1 MFWISCATPSRES
14 LGGEALRKVS
24 LVVAALAAMLSLTA
38 VALAATNQYGVTG
51 KIAAGGTKKKPKPVG
66 VQFNYT
72 IKTDDGTLSN
82 PVKTYKIHFQGLK
95 SAPKYVAKGK
105 YCSAATINAASSDSG
120 CSSKTHVGTGL
131 VKAFVGAA
139 GQPIDPGAKCDL
151 KLDIYAGGPKSLA
164 LFLHGNPP
172 DCLAPISQA
181 INATLTTDS
190 TGGALSFTV
199 PPVLL
204 HPVAG
209 LDAGITQVQSTIRKI
224 GKGKKALFYSDGKG
238 CKGKRQV
245 EVTFTDE
252 SGATAKTSA
261 SAGKC

>member
-1 MFWISCATPSRES
+1 
-14 LGGEALRKVS
+14 LRKVS
-24 LVVAALAAMLSLTA
+24 LVVAALAAMLCLTA
-38 VALAATNQYGVTG
+38 VAVAATNQYSVTG
-51 KIAAGGTKKKPKPVG
+51 KIASGGTKKKPKAVG
-66 VQFNYT
+66 VQFNYN

-95 SAPKYVAKGK
+95 SSPASVAGGK
-105 YCSAATINAASSDSG
+105 YCSAATINNASSDSG
-120 CSSKTHVGTGL
+120 CSSKTHVGTGS

-139 GQPIDPGAKCDL
+139 GTAIDPGAKCNL

-164 LFLHGNPP
+164 LYLHGSPP

-181 INATLTTDS
+181 IDAKLSTDA
-190 TGGALSFTV
+190 TGGALTFTV

-209 LDAGITQVQSTIRKI
+209 LDSGITQVQSTIKKI
-224 GKGKKALFYSDGKG
+224 GTGKKALFYSDGTG

-252 SGATAKTSA
+252 TGTSSKA
-261 SAGKC
+261 SAPAGNC

>member
-24 LVVAALAAMLSLTA
+24 LIVAAVAAMLSLTA

-72 IKTDDGTLSN
+72 IKADDGTLSN

-95 SAPKYVAKGK
+95 SAPKYVAGGK

-164 LFLHGNPP
+164 LYLHGEPP
-172 DCLAPISQA
+172 ACIAPISQA
-181 INATLTTDS
+181 IDAKLTTDS
-190 TGGALSFTV
+190 TGGALTFTV

-209 LDAGITQVQSTIRKI
+209 LDSGITQVSSTIKTF
-224 GKGKKALFYSDGKG
+224 GKGKKALFYSDGTG
-238 CKGKRQV
+238 CKAGGKRQI

-252 SGATAKTSA
+252 
-261 SAGKC
+261 

>member
-1 MFWISCATPSRES
+1 
-14 LGGEALRKVS
+14 LRKVS
-24 LVVAALAAMLSLTA
+24 LVAAALAAMLCLTA
-38 VALAATNQYGVTG
+38 VAFAGTNQYVVTG
-51 KIAAGGTKKKPKPVG
+51 KIAAGGTKKKPKAVG
-66 VQFNYT
+66 VKFDYT

-95 SAPKYVAKGK
+95 SNPKAVAKGK
-105 YCSAATINAASSDSG
+105 YCSAASINTAGNDSG
-120 CSSKTHVGTGL
+120 CSSKTKVGTGL

-164 LFLHGNPP
+164 LFLHGDPP

-204 HPVAG
+204 HPVTG
-209 LDAGITQVQSTIRKI
+209 LDSGITQVTSTIKTI
-224 GKGKKALFYSDGKG
+224 GKGKNALFYSDGTG
-238 CKGKRQV
+238 CKGSRQV

-252 SGATAKTSA
+252 TGASEKSSGT
-261 SAGKC
+261 AGKC

>member
-1 MFWISCATPSRES
+1 
-14 LGGEALRKVS
+14 LRKVS
-24 LVVAALAAMLSLTA
+24 LIVAAVAAMLSLTA

-51 KIAAGGTKKKPKPVG
+51 KIAAGGTKKKPKPVA
-66 VQFNYT
+66 VTFNYT

-95 SAPKYVAKGK
+95 SDPKSVAKGK
-105 YCSAATINAASSDSG
+105 YCTAASINAASSDSG
-120 CSSKTHVGTGL
+120 CSSKTKVGTGG

-139 GQPIDPGAKCDL
+139 GQAIDPGAKCDL

-164 LFLHGNPP
+164 LYLHGEPP
-172 DCLAPISQA
+172 ACIAPISQA
-181 INATLTTDS
+181 IDAKLTTDA
-190 TGGALSFTV
+190 TGGALTFTV

-209 LDAGITQVQSTIRKI
+209 LDSGITEVSSTIKKI
-224 GKGKKALFYSDGKG
+224 GSGKKALFYSDGTG
-238 CKGKRQV
+238 CKAGKSRQV

-252 SGATAKTSA
+252 TGTSTKQSA